1 MNIIETVRKI
11 LTDYPKMEEF
21 TNKIHI
27 DFTDNEQDSDFGLSS
42 TGDTKL
48 KEDILGN
55 QVRKHSFIL
64 YALNQAFTDYDRLSN
79 STFLLELSHWLEML
93 DTDKYEVEEI
103 IDESV
108 YKGKLVS
115 LECANAMAFQMPSG
129 DIDDGVMYQVQ
140 IYAEYSFSRE
150 E

>member
-64 YALNQAFTDYDRLSN
+64 YAINQAFNDYDRLSN
-79 STFLLELSHWLEML
+79 STFLLEMSHWMELL
-93 DTDKYEVEEI
+93 DTDEYTVEET
-103 IDESV
+103 IDESI
-108 YKGKLVS
+108 YKGKLLS
-115 LECANAMAFQMPSG
+115 LECANAMAFQIPTG
-129 DIDDGVMYQVQ
+129 DVKDGVMYQVQ

>member
-1 MNIIETVRKI
+1 MNIIEVVKEI

-42 TGDTKL
+42 TGDTKV

-55 QVRKHSFIL
+55 QVRKHSFVL
-64 YALNQAFTDYDRLSN
+64 YAINQAFTDYDRLSN
-79 STFLLELSHWLEML
+79 STFLLEMSHWMELL
-93 DTDKYEVEEI
+93 DADKYKIEET
-103 IDESV
+103 IDGSV
-108 YKGKLVS
+108 YKGKLLS
-115 LECANAMAFQMPSG
+115 LECANAMAFQIPSG